1 MLGNSLLGPD
11 VQILPSS
18 ANVYHGCSCAWRVP
32 LTGGQRLPQAHS
44 RHHLRQNRRQTLAH
58 QQTPRNRGHAALCRA
73 QAVNVA
79 VAEPAASQSCFEEL
93 STAKGRRYVMV
104 SGKGGVGKTSLSA
117 SLAVKFAAAGHST
130 LVVSTDPAHSLGD
143 SLAQDLSGG
152 MPVPIEGTEL
162 PLWAMEIDTEKATSD
177 FRASSAAGKGKGGI
191 GFLKGTPLE
200 GLGGSLGDLK
210 LGELLETAPP
220 GLDEAVAIA
229 KVVEF
234 VQGEKYERFTRIV
247 LDTAPTGHTL
257 RLLKTPEVID
267 ASLGKLIQLRQSLS
281 KANTAVRG
289 LFGASEQ
296 QDEAVEK
303 LQNLQNSVRGVRD
316 LFHNAD
322 LMELV
327 IATIPTVLGMNESA
341 RLASQLQR
349 EGVPCKR
356 IVVNQ
361 VIGEG
366 MGDAF
371 LRLRLK
377 DQQKAMDMI
386 TQDEQL
392 KGLQLVRAP
401 LVDLEVRGIPALDY
415 FGGVVWQDTIQ
426 NFAEGQERK
435 YVMLGGKGG
444 VGKTS
449 MSASLAVRLAGEGHS
464 VLVVS
469 TDPAHSLSDSLNED
483 VSGGRPKRLSS
494 TDLPIWGME
503 IDPEAA
509 RDEMRAA
516 RASSGNTGDSQLKG
530 VLGPLGMGGLADQ
543 IGDLK
548 LGELLDNL
556 PPGADE
562 AIAIAKIVEFAKSP
576 EYSHFTRIVIDTAP
590 TGHTL
595 RLLTLPDF
603 FNSSIGKVIQLQQ
616 RLSQIGGK
624 VKDFFSGGKKKAPEN
639 DRMSNLQDT
648 MAEMR
653 SLFRNPATTQF
664 VVVTIPTV
672 MAASESTRLAAS
684 LRKEGVPVRL
694 LVVNQ
699 IIQESATQQF
709 LAQRRKDQ
717 QKAMQQLKEVPIFRD
732 LQVME
737 APLFDLEIRGVPAL
751 QYFGEQVWR

>member
-1 MLGNSLLGPD
+1 MF
-11 VQILPSS
+11 
-18 ANVYHGCSCAWRVP
+18 
-32 LTGGQRLPQAHS
+32 GQA
-44 RHHLRQNRRQTLAH
+44 
-58 QQTPRNRGHAALCRA
+58 
-73 QAVNVA
+73 
-79 VAEPAASQSCFEEL
+79 
-93 STAKGRRYVMV
+93 
-104 SGKGGVGKTSLSA
+104 
-117 SLAVKFAAAGHST
+117 
-130 LVVSTDPAHSLGD
+130 GD
-143 SLAQDLSGG
+143 SLDLSLPVFQDLSGG
-152 MPVPIEGTEL
+152 APVPIEGTEL

-177 FRASSAAGKGKGGI
+177 FRASSKAGKGKGGI

-200 GLGGSLGDLK
+200 ALGGSLGDLK

-234 VQGEKYERFTRIV
+234 VKGEKYERFTRIV

-257 RLLKTPEVID
+257 RLLKTPEVIE

-289 LFGASEQ
+289 LFGASEE

-303 LQNLQNSVRGVRD
+303 LQRLQDSVRGVRD

-322 LMELV
+322 VMELV
-327 IATIPTVLGMNESA
+327 IATIPTMLGMNESA
-341 RLASQLQR
+341 RLAAQLQH

-356 IVVNQ
+356 IIVNQ

-386 TQDEQL
+386 TGDPQL

-401 LVDLEVRGIPALDY
+401 LIDLEVRGIPALQY

-426 NFAEGQERK
+426 NFAQGQERK

-464 VLVVS
+464 TLVVS

-483 VSGGRPKRLSS
+483 VRWGRPKRLST

-503 IDPEAA
+503 IRPEAA
-509 RDEMRAA
+509 R
-516 RASSGNTGDSQLKG
+516 
-530 VLGPLGMGGLADQ
+530 
-543 IGDLK
+543 
-548 LGELLDNL
+548 ELLDNL

-576 EYSHFTRIVIDTAP
+576 EYSHFTRIIIDTAP

-624 VKDFFSGGKKKAPEN
+624 VKDFFSGGRKKEADN
-639 DRMSNLQDT
+639 DRMNNLQET

-653 SLFRNPATTQF
+653 TLFRNPATTQF

-699 IIQESATQQF
+699 IIQESATQAF

-717 QKAMQQLKEVPIFRD
+717 QKAMQQLKDVPIFRD

-751 QYFGEQVWR
+751 RYFGDQVWR